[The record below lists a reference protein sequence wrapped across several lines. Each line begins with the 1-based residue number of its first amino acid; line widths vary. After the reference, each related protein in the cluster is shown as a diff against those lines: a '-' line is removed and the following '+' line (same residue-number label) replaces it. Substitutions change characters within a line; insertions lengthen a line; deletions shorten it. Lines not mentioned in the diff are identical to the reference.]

1 MSNLMTHPLKF
12 LPALLLAAT
21 LWACQAAWAQ
31 PNGTQAPSQPPANSQ
46 VPTNPPPQGWGLS
59 ISSFL
64 SEDEMDMLFD
74 YLRDSF
80 IATMRNDP
88 EGASMPPELAFK
100 LEILKQRMLKEGDA
114 AVRQLMQSM
123 QEEMDRALQEYNQQL
138 PQHPQPPPAQ
148 PQTQPAPGTPSR
160 T

>member
-1 MSNLMTHPLKF
+1 MTYPLKL
-12 LPALLLAAT
+12 LPALLLVSN
-21 LWACQAAWAQ
+21 LWAGQAAWAQ
-31 PNGTQAPSQPPANSQ
+31 SNGTQAPNPPPAN
-46 VPTNPPPQGWGLS
+46 PPSQGWGLS

-64 SEDEMDMLFD
+64 SEDEMDMLFE

-123 QEEMDRALQEYNQQL
+123 QEDMDRALQEYNQQL
-138 PQHPQPPPAQ
+138 PQHPQPPAPPAQ
-148 PQTQPAPGTPSR
+148 PQPAPGTPNR

>member
-1 MSNLMTHPLKF
+1 MTHPMKY
-12 LPALLLAAT
+12 LPALLLFAT
-21 LWACQAAWAQ
+21 LWAGQAAWAQ
-31 PNGTQAPSQPPANSQ
+31 SNGTQAPSPPPANPQ
-46 VPTNPPPQGWGLS
+46 APANPPSQGWGLS
-59 ISSFL
+59 ISNFL
-64 SEDEMDMLFD
+64 SQDEMDMLFE

-123 QEEMDRALQEYNQQL
+123 QEDMDRALQEYNQQL
-138 PQHPQPPPAQ
+138 PQHPQPPAPPAQ
-148 PQTQPAPGTPSR
+148 PQPTPGAPSR